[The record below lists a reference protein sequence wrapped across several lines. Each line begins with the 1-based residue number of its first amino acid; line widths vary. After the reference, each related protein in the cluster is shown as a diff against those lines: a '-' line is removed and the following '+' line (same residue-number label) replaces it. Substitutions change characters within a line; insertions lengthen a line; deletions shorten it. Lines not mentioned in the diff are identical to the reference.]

1 MMFFAGV
8 AFVVAVVVL
17 KVREQLFDLFLF
29 FPQKKIRTKN

>member
-1 MMFFAGV
+1 MFFAGV

-29 FPQKKIRTKN
+29 FP